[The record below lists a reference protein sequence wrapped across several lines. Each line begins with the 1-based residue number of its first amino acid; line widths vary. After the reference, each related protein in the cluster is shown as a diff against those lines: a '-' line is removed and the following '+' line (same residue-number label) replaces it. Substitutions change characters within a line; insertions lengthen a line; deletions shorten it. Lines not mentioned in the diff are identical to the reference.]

1 MAKKLSDGAPEGQPD
16 QDEAV
21 GYCRPPKHTRFKP
34 GQSGNPQG
42 RPRKKLALND
52 ILEEAATT
60 LVQVTVDGRV
70 RRMPALKAILMLEV
84 RKALQGDGKASRFV
98 LETFE
103 SRGLGGAIKGGQD
116 DFATHAAGA
125 RERLAKAVEKSLA
138 NLQLVTPDPKPPP
151 GQSRSQ

>member
-1 MAKKLSDGAPEGQPD
+1 MAKKLSEGAPEGQPD

-34 GQSGNPQG
+34 GQSGNPRG

-70 RRMPALKAILMLEV
+70 RRMPALKAIMMLEV

-98 LETFE
+98 LDTFE
-103 SRGLGGAIKGGQD
+103 ARGLGGPASGSQD
-116 DFATHAAGA
+116 DLASQAAGA
-125 RERLAKAVEKSLA
+125 RERLAQKVEAALKNANSL
-138 NLQLVTPDPKPPP
+138 TPNQPTASERT
-151 GQSRSQ
+151 G